1 MIEFVITSVAY
12 SILAFLTV
20 YFGFR
25 NFVLRRK
32 LKDAFA
38 DRLQAEINKNIIMAE
53 YSNALQQIENMK
65 LEKSDDFVRFLSNSR
80 DWAFEYIED
89 AQEKI
94 SEFDKQIQEIVEWN
108 RTYGSVIGDIPHTSK
123 IEEINLAYDK
133 IRSLLPENKTP
144 NN

>member
-1 MIEFVITSVAY
+1 MDIILN
-12 SILAFLTV
+12 SIVYGLLILIIG

-25 NFVLRRK
+25 NIVLRRAIQ
-32 LKDAFA
+32 DAIT
-38 DRLQAEINKNIIMAE
+38 DNIQANINANIFKSE
-53 YSNALQQIENMK
+53 YAKALQEIENMK
-65 LEKSDDFVRFLSNSR
+65 LEKSDDFVKFLSNSR

>member
-1 MIEFVITSVAY
+1 MIDIIVNSVAY
-12 SILAFLTV
+12 GLLVLLIGYL
-20 YFGFR
+20 GFR
-25 NFVLRRK
+25 NILLRRK
-32 LKDAFA
+32 LQEAITDK
-38 DRLQAEINKNIIMAE
+38 LQANVNANIVRSE
-53 YSNALQQIENMK
+53 YTRALQEIENMK
-65 LEKSDDFVRFLSNSR
+65 LEKSDDFVKFLSNSR

-94 SEFDKQIQEIVEWN
+94 SEFDKQIQKIAEWN
-108 RTYGSVIGDIPHTSK
+108 RTYGSVVGDTPHSSK

>member
-1 MIEFVITSVAY
+1 LIDIIVNSVAY
-12 SILAFLTV
+12 GLLVLLIGYL
-20 YFGFR
+20 GFR
-25 NFVLRRK
+25 NILLRRK
-32 LKDAFA
+32 LQEAITDK
-38 DRLQAEINKNIIMAE
+38 LQANVNANIVRSE
-53 YSNALQQIENMK
+53 YTRALQEIENMK
-65 LEKSDDFVRFLSNSR
+65 LEKSDDFVKFLSNSR

-94 SEFDKQIQEIVEWN
+94 SEFDKQIQKIAEWN
-108 RTYGSVIGDIPHTSK
+108 RTYGSVVGDIPHSSK

>member
-1 MIEFVITSVAY
+1 LIDIIVNSVAY
-12 SILAFLTV
+12 GLLVLLIGYL
-20 YFGFR
+20 GFR
-25 NFVLRRK
+25 NILLRRK
-32 LKDAFA
+32 LQEAITDK
-38 DRLQAEINKNIIMAE
+38 LQANVNANIVRSE
-53 YSNALQQIENMK
+53 YTRALQEIENMK
-65 LEKSDDFVRFLSNSR
+65 LEKSDDFVKFLSNSR

-94 SEFDKQIQEIVEWN
+94 SEFDKQIQKIAEWN
-108 RTYGSVIGDIPHTSK
+108 RTYGSVVGDTPHSSK

>member
-1 MIEFVITSVAY
+1 MIDIIVNSVAY
-12 SILAFLTV
+12 GLLVLLIGYL
-20 YFGFR
+20 GFR
-25 NFVLRRK
+25 NILLRRK
-32 LKDAFA
+32 LQEAITDK
-38 DRLQAEINKNIIMAE
+38 LQANVNANIVRSE
-53 YSNALQQIENMK
+53 YTRALQEIENMK
-65 LEKSDDFVRFLSNSR
+65 LEKSDDFVKFLSNSR

-94 SEFDKQIQEIVEWN
+94 SEFDKQIQKIAEWN
-108 RTYGSVIGDIPHTSK
+108 RTYGSVVGDIPHSSK

>member
-1 MIEFVITSVAY
+1 MIDIIVNSVAY
-12 SILAFLTV
+12 GLLVLIIGYL
-20 YFGFR
+20 GFR
-25 NFVLRRK
+25 NILLRRK
-32 LKDAFA
+32 LQEAITDK
-38 DRLQAEINKNIIMAE
+38 LQANVNANIVRSE
-53 YSNALQQIENMK
+53 YTKALQEIENMK
-65 LEKSDDFVRFLSNSR
+65 LEKSDDFVKFLSNSR

-94 SEFDKQIQEIVEWN
+94 SEFDKQIQKIAEWN
-108 RTYGSVIGDIPHTSK
+108 RTYGSVVGDIPHSSK

>member
-1 MIEFVITSVAY
+1 MIDVIVTSVIYALLTLLVAY
-12 SILAFLTV
+12 L
-20 YFGFR
+20 GFR
-25 NFVLRRK
+25 NVLLRRK
-32 LKDAFA
+32 VNDAIA
-38 DRLQAEINKNIIMAE
+38 EQLQITINLNIIRSE
-53 YSNALQQIENMK
+53 LSKALQEIENMK
-65 LEKSDDFVRFLSNSR
+65 LEKSDDFVKFLSNSR

-94 SEFDKQIQEIVEWN
+94 SEFDKQIQKIAEWN
-108 RTYGSVIGDIPHTSK
+108 RTYGSVVGDIPHSSK